1 MDPVATV
8 LSALSAAPRQQE
20 RLLRL
25 HTPLGPD
32 VLVAET
38 LDGRE
43 SVDGGGFRF
52 DVGALS
58 ANAGLPLDD
67 LLGRNQSF
75 SMTLRC
81 LGNTGRISFTIN
93 DTPCTCATAAKTWM
107 SVTFRGAL
115 PIDSTNTAVVRSFST
130 VDHRSGA

>member
-67 LLGRNQSF
+67 LLGRPVLLELLTAESH
-75 SMTLRC
+75 TALRPFHGHVTAFER
-81 LGNTGRISFTIN
+81 LGSNGGLARYRL
-93 DTPCTCATAAKTWM
+93 A
-107 SVTFRGAL
+107 
-115 PIDSTNTAVVRSFST
+115 
-130 VDHRSGA
+130 

>member
-8 LSALSAAPRQQE
+8 LSALSAAPHQQE

-67 LLGRNQSF
+67 LLGQPV
-75 SMTLRC
+75 L
-81 LGNTGRISFTIN
+81 LELL
-93 DTPCTCATAAKTWM
+93 TAE
-107 SVTFRGAL
+107 S
-115 PIDSTNTAVVRSFST
+115 
-130 VDHRSGA
+130 

>member
-8 LSALSAAPRQQE
+8 LSALSAAPHQQE

-43 SVDGGGFRF
+43 SVDG
-52 DVGALS
+52 
-58 ANAGLPLDD
+58 
-67 LLGRNQSF
+67 
-75 SMTLRC
+75 
-81 LGNTGRISFTIN
+81 
-93 DTPCTCATAAKTWM
+93 
-107 SVTFRGAL
+107 
-115 PIDSTNTAVVRSFST
+115 
-130 VDHRSGA
+130 

>member
-8 LSALSAAPRQQE
+8 LSALAAPGQQE

-43 SVDGGGFRF
+43 SVDGGGFHF
-52 DVGALS
+52 EVSALS
-58 ANAGLPLDD
+58 ANAG
-67 LLGRNQSF
+67 
-75 SMTLRC
+75 
-81 LGNTGRISFTIN
+81 
-93 DTPCTCATAAKTWM
+93 
-107 SVTFRGAL
+107 
-115 PIDSTNTAVVRSFST
+115 
-130 VDHRSGA
+130 